1 MRRWFDSKLVV
12 GILIAMLGVSCG
24 SDSQSTTEGSLP
36 VTPIDDRRNV
46 STDKNAYMVF
56 PEADQMADPSV
67 PATLGGLGFSGEG
80 WETNT
85 DYALIGDPRA
95 IKGGTIRDYQ
105 LSFPGTLRIH
115 GPQSNTAL
123 NGMIEGLVYETLLT
137 LHPTTLDYIPVLA
150 THWKISSDR
159 MTYRYRLNPN
169 ARWSDGQPV
178 VADDVVATWTLVMDK
193 GLQDPMSQLVFGKFE
208 KPVAES
214 PYIIRVESTQTNWR
228 NFLYFSSSLP
238 IFPAHVLETVDG
250 ASYLEEYNFRFLPG
264 TGPYL
269 VRESD
274 VEKGNSITITRR
286 DDYWAENHRRNIGVN
301 NFDEIREIVI
311 RDQKLAFERFKAG
324 SLDYYYVNVSQEWI
338 EELNFDRV
346 ERGLIRKRKIFN
358 DSPSGLQGIAFNT
371 RREPYDD
378 LRVRKALAHLQNR
391 QVLIEKVFFNEY
403 LPMNSYYAG
412 GLYENPNNP
421 KTPYDPKLA
430 LSLLA
435 EAGWKERDNQGRL
448 LKDGRPLVIELLY
461 SNQSS
466 ARFLTIYQEDL
477 GQVGIGLN
485 LRLVTPET
493 LFQLVMQ
500 RRFDLVS
507 MAWGGLL
514 FPNPETSYHSSL
526 ADLENNNNITGF
538 KDQRVDELL
547 DIYDQEF
554 DQGKRAE
561 IIQEIDGILAESY
574 QYILAWDAPFQ
585 RIAYWNKF
593 GHPDS
598 YLTRIGDY
606 RDISS
611 LWWIDPQREAQL
623 DQARR
628 DSSKPLDTGSVEVDY
643 WSNHAQ
649 GEPEEESLT
658 ATEK

>member
-1 MRRWFDSKLVV
+1 
-12 GILIAMLGVSCG
+12 
-24 SDSQSTTEGSLP
+24 
-36 VTPIDDRRNV
+36 
-46 STDKNAYMVF
+46 
-56 PEADQMADPSV
+56 
-67 PATLGGLGFSGEG
+67 
-80 WETNT
+80 
-85 DYALIGDPRA
+85 
-95 IKGGTIRDYQ
+95 
-105 LSFPGTLRIH
+105 
-115 GPQSNTAL
+115 
-123 NGMIEGLVYETLLT
+123 
-137 LHPTTLDYIPVLA
+137 
-150 THWKISSDR
+150 
-159 MTYRYRLNPN
+159 
-169 ARWSDGQPV
+169 
-178 VADDVVATWTLVMDK
+178 
-193 GLQDPMSQLVFGKFE
+193 
-208 KPVAES
+208 
-214 PYIIRVESTQTNWR
+214 
-228 NFLYFSSSLP
+228 
-238 IFPAHVLETVDG
+238 
-250 ASYLEEYNFRFLPG
+250 
-264 TGPYL
+264 
-269 VRESD
+269 
-274 VEKGNSITITRR
+274 
-286 DDYWAENHRRNIGVN
+286 
-301 NFDEIREIVI
+301 
-311 RDQKLAFERFKAG
+311 
-324 SLDYYYVNVSQEWI
+324 
-338 EELNFDRV
+338 
-346 ERGLIRKRKIFN
+346 
-358 DSPSGLQGIAFNT
+358 
-371 RREPYDD
+371 
-378 LRVRKALAHLQNR
+378 
-391 QVLIEKVFFNEY
+391 
-403 LPMNSYYAG
+403 MNSYYAG

>member
-1 MRRWFDSKLVV
+1 M
-12 GILIAMLGVSCG
+12 
-24 SDSQSTTEGSLP
+24 
-36 VTPIDDRRNV
+36 
-46 STDKNAYMVF
+46 
-56 PEADQMADPSV
+56 
-67 PATLGGLGFSGEG
+67 
-80 WETNT
+80 
-85 DYALIGDPRA
+85 
-95 IKGGTIRDYQ
+95 
-105 LSFPGTLRIH
+105 
-115 GPQSNTAL
+115 
-123 NGMIEGLVYETLLT
+123 
-137 LHPTTLDYIPVLA
+137 
-150 THWKISSDR
+150 
-159 MTYRYRLNPN
+159 
-169 ARWSDGQPV
+169 
-178 VADDVVATWTLVMDK
+178 
-193 GLQDPMSQLVFGKFE
+193 
-208 KPVAES
+208 
-214 PYIIRVESTQTNWR
+214 
-228 NFLYFSSSLP
+228 
-238 IFPAHVLETVDG
+238 
-250 ASYLEEYNFRFLPG
+250 
-264 TGPYL
+264 
-269 VRESD
+269 
-274 VEKGNSITITRR
+274 
-286 DDYWAENHRRNIGVN
+286 N
-301 NFDEIREIVI
+301 NFDEIREIVV
-311 RDQKLAFERFKAG
+311 RDQNLAFERFKAG
-324 SLDYYYVNVSQEWI
+324 SLDYYYVNISREWV
-338 EELNFDRV
+338 EELDFDRV

-421 KTPYDPKLA
+421 KTPYEPKIA

-435 EAGWKERDNQGRL
+435 EAGWKEHDNQGRL
-448 LKDGRPLVIELLY
+448 VRDGRPLVVELLY
-461 SNQSS
+461 SNKSS
-466 ARFLTIYQEDL
+466 ERFLTIYQEDL
-477 GQVGIGLN
+477 RRVGIGLN

-585 RIAYWNKF
+585 RVAYWNKF

-628 DSSKPLDTGSVEVDY
+628 DSSKLLNTGSVEVDY
-643 WSNHAQ
+643 WSDHAQ
-649 GEPEEESLT
+649 GESEAESLT
-658 ATEK
+658 TAEK